1 MFQYSC
7 LMRFSGEQC
16 YGFCGSPY
24 PQDGPNARCSVSRMA
39 VLKNSVKKQS
49 QGREPDVGKALR
61 GSQESGN

>member
-1 MFQYSC
+1 
-7 LMRFSGEQC
+7 
-16 YGFCGSPY
+16 
-24 PQDGPNARCSVSRMA
+24 MA